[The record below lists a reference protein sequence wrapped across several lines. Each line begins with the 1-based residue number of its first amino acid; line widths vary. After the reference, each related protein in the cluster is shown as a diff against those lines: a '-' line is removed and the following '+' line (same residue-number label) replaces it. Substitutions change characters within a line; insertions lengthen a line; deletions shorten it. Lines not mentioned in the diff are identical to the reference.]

1 MTDEIEQLLEQ
12 LKVAETPAEMAKL
25 TIRVL
30 RHCGIWNPQR
40 VAQEIARI
48 CVTHG
53 QMGG

>member
-1 MTDEIEQLLEQ
+1 MTDDIVQLLLQ

-25 TIRVL
+25 TIKVL
-30 RHCGIWNPQR
+30 RYCGIWNPQR

-48 CVTHG
+48 CVTHS